1 MAKWHFAAVTA
12 LGLMVGAGS
21 AVGWMRQG
29 MAPVG
34 DGWMGSK
41 VTGSVDADAWTRA
54 RVALSGLLA
63 LNRSQ
68 AIYLVRNTDDA
79 GQRLRDTCKYRVSG
93 GAMPGRWWSVTAYA
107 ADNYLP
113 QNDDG
118 ALSFDATRVH
128 PDAAGQWQAI
138 VASHKPAGAVWL
150 STRRAGNYDLTLRL
164 YNPTPAAQADF
175 GVIPLPRVERIDCDK
190 GQGA

>member
-68 AIYLVRNTDDA
+68 AI
-79 GQRLRDTCKYRVSG
+79 
-93 GAMPGRWWSVTAYA
+93 
-107 ADNYLP
+107 
-113 QNDDG
+113 
-118 ALSFDATRVH
+118 
-128 PDAAGQWQAI
+128 
-138 VASHKPAGAVWL
+138 
-150 STRRAGNYDLTLRL
+150 
-164 YNPTPAAQADF
+164 
-175 GVIPLPRVERIDCDK
+175 
-190 GQGA
+190 